1 MCYYTWV
8 FTQEAIAIEMRQYIH
23 NLPFLIVSGGHW
35 LIYNV
40 CQTNHAFLTLYT
52 VYM

>member
-35 LIYNV
+35 LIYV
-40 CQTNHAFLTLYT
+40 KLIILS
-52 VYM
+52 